1 MSVRATERLIGDVVT
16 VPALAKSPQMVVSAI
31 NEETKIITTVWFIA
45 GNEFQTGTFHA
56 SSLDRVLQNKSPKTN
71 KAPKKARKIRGK
83 K

>member
-16 VPALAKSPQMVVSAI
+16 VPALAKSPQIVVSAI

-45 GNEFQTGTFHA
+45 GNEFQTGSFHA
-56 SSLDRVLQNKSPKTN
+56 SSLDRVLQNKPAKSN
-71 KAPKKARKIRGK
+71 KAPRKVKKTRGK